1 MNEFFTNA
9 VKSFKKNPI
18 TTLGIVVIA
27 VVLIFMLHQVYNH
40 IPTDI
45 KEVNQKIDENQK
57 KVNQKIDKLNEK
69 IDKLNEKVDQN
80 QRELIEKINSNQN
93 EIKDLIIKHLIEK
106 K

>member
-27 VVLIFMLHQVYNH
+27 VVLIFMLHQIYNH
-40 IPTDI
+40 IPTEI

-57 KVNQKIDKLNEK
+57 EVNQKIDKLETK
-69 IDKLNEKVDQN
+69 IDKLETKMDKKFDA
-80 QRELIEKINSNQN
+80 LFFYLLD
-93 EIKDLIIKHLIEK
+93 KDPKHLK
-106 K
+106 PSTNK